1 MLVLEDLVGLHRT
14 GQLQILWHQ
23 WLGHRLDYC
32 DVELF
37 ALEMNHNLSVSFEI
51 APKYCILDSYVDY
64 EGYTI
69 SSKGFLP
76 KVVDTMVA

>member
-1 MLVLEDLVGLHRT
+1 MILNDLPWKQT
-14 GQLQILWHQ
+14 EIIF
-23 WLGHRLDYC
+23 
-32 DVELF
+32 LF
-37 ALEMNHNLSVSFEI
+37 LI

-76 KVVDTMVA
+76 KVVDIKVISIKLAHSGPL